1 MSTKLAKLF
10 FIYSAMNAGK
20 TTHLLQIA
28 HNYEEQEMNV
38 LLLTAAIDTRY
49 GEGVIGSR
57 IGLQRQAHIYTST
70 SNLLSMILQMHS
82 IEKIDCVLVDE
93 CQFLKSDQVDA
104 LAEVVDEYKIP
115 VMCFGLRTDFQGNLF
130 EGSHRLLALSDEI
143 REIKTICWC
152 GKKANMVLRIEQ
164 GSACANGAQIE
175 IGGNSRYQSVC
186 RKHWKAKVFRRSDR
200 RVQANQGLL
209 LENIPSIP

>member
-1 MSTKLAKLF
+1 
-10 FIYSAMNAGK
+10 MNAGK

-28 HNYEEQEMNV
+28 HNYEEQEMNA

-49 GEGVIGSR
+49 GEGMIGSR
-57 IGLQRQAHIYTST
+57 IGLQRQAHIYTAT
-70 SNLLSMILQMHS
+70 TNLLSMISQIHALQ
-82 IEKIDCVLVDE
+82 KIDCVLVDE
-93 CQFLKSDQVDA
+93 AQFLKSDQVEA
-104 LAEVVDEYKIP
+104 LAALVDEYNIP

-130 EGSHRLLALSDEI
+130 EGSDRLLALSDEI

-164 GSACANGAQIE
+164 GQACHDGAQIE

-186 RKHWKAKVFRRSDR
+186 RKHWKEKIFKRLDKSAGRICAH
-200 RVQANQGLL
+200 QAVL
-209 LENIPSIP
+209 LEDISGVTE